1 MVLNKYGK
9 VSLSS
14 IFFSSFTKKTREKM
28 KERTIKALQK
38 TKSDRNRECIYNKH
52 LVWIWKPASEGRY
65 DSALGVL
72 LL

>member
-1 MVLNKYGK
+1 MEKREYVL
-9 VSLSS
+9 VF
-14 IFFSSFTKKTREKM
+14 IFFLLYKKNN
-28 KERTIKALQK
+28 
-38 TKSDRNRECIYNKH
+38 KSTADYENEGSRECIYNKH